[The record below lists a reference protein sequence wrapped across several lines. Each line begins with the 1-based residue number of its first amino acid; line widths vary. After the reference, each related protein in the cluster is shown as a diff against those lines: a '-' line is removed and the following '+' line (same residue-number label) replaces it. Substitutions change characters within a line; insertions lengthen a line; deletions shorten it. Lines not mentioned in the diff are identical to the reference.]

1 MTSKMSTVPYILLN
15 HTKYKNARHAKAGF
29 ICMKHFLAM
38 FRVFFLGE
46 WVVFPEISFPA
57 SKCDYSNSAT
67 LSEYQISW
75 HIIGH

>member
-1 MTSKMSTVPYILLN
+1 MSTVPYTIEPYKVKE
-15 HTKYKNARHAKAGF
+15 HITKHQTFQSWLY

-38 FRVFFLGE
+38 FRVFSLGE